1 MKSFFCVLAAIFMG
15 NVIYAQFPL
24 EDFSRWRSP
33 DGRNI
38 DLIYVNRTGNIPQ
51 MPHIKTVGSP
61 YEDATFKPGKLY
73 NDDET
78 FQVSFFARYNVMD
91 DVIEIKNTISEPDS
105 LIKFLIKTPDL
116 SVKIDDKVYDFVPF
130 SGKVEDGAYF
140 EILFRGDKVDLYKRH
155 SKKFIE
161 GRIARTSY
169 EVDFPQR
176 FLDENTYFFV
186 TNEGKMIEFPS
197 SSNKKLEA
205 IPYKKQELN
214 KYIKEKK
221 LQLNEEKDLIN
232 LINYLDSLL

>member
-1 MKSFFCVLAAIFMG
+1 MRAFFFCLAAIFMF
-15 NVIYAQFPL
+15 NMVYAQFPT
-24 EDFSRWRSP
+24 DDYSKWRSP

-38 DLIYVNRTGNIPQ
+38 DLLYVNRTGNIPQ
-51 MPHIKTVGSP
+51 QPKIKTVGSP
-61 YEDATFKPGKLY
+61 YEDATFNPGMLY

-78 FQVSFFARYNVMD
+78 FQVNLFARYNIMD
-91 DVIEIKNTISEPDS
+91 DVIEIKNTVSDHDS

-116 SVKIDDKVYDFVPF
+116 SLKIDEKVYDFVPF
-130 SGKVEDGAYF
+130 SGNIEDGAYF
-140 EILFRGDKVDLYKRH
+140 EILFRGNNVDLYKKH

-176 FLDENTYFFV
+176 FVDENAYFFV

-197 SSNKKLEA
+197 SSNKKLDV

-221 LQLNEEKDLIN
+221 LQINEEKDLIN
-232 LINYLDSLL
+232 LIRYLDSLL